1 MNEILNKFLLA
12 GDKFMPDMHLRLNL
26 HMVLVDHLQK
36 TKNTEISRNTG
47 LTIYL
52 SKQTRLSLHGLWRF

>member
-36 TKNTEISRNTG
+36 TKEYRNF
-47 LTIYL
+47 
-52 SKQTRLSLHGLWRF
+52 KKHGIDNIFIKAN